1 MPYRYFIHL
10 SFHGAAYSGWQIQPN
25 APSVQGLIEAGLS
38 NLLREEVS
46 VTGCGR
52 TDSGVHARFFA
63 AHFETEQALNDLQ
76 KFAYRLDRFL
86 PPEIAIHTVKAV
98 TAGAHARFS
107 ALWRE
112 YQYTI
117 TLKKDPFRTDT
128 AWLLPWK
135 LDIDKMNLGASILLK
150 HSDFECFSK
159 VNTDVKSFRC
169 QLIQAKWIQ
178 NGDLLV
184 FTIRADR
191 FLRNMVRAIV
201 GTLVDMGRG
210 KTDIK
215 DLEAILL
222 SHDRRKA
229 GSSVP
234 ARGLALNNV
243 GYDPGIY
250 AIEPVRFSEQRSE
263 KIEPHDSN
271 NAQFHYG
278 SGKEADE

>member
-25 APSVQGLIEAGLS
+25 APSVQGLIEDGLS
-38 NLLREEVS
+38 KLLREEVS

-63 AHFETEQALNDLQ
+63 AHFETEQALHDLQ
-76 KFAYRLDRFL
+76 RFAYRLDRFL

-98 TAGAHARFS
+98 KPGVHARFS

-112 YQYTI
+112 YHYTI
-117 TLKKDPFRTDT
+117 TFKKDPFRTDT

-135 LDIDKMNLGASILLK
+135 LDIDKMNLGASLLLN

-159 VNTDVKSFRC
+159 VNTDVKNFRC
-169 QLIQAKWIQ
+169 QLLQAEWIQ
-178 NGDLLV
+178 HEDLLV
-184 FTIRADR
+184 FRIRADR

-210 KTDIK
+210 KIDIK

-234 ARGLALNNV
+234 AHGLALYNV
-243 GYDPGIY
+243 GYDPDIFS
-250 AIEPVRFSEQRSE
+250 AEPAWFSEQRSE
-263 KIEPHDSN
+263 IIEPHDSDN
-271 NAQFHYG
+271 TQFHYG
-278 SGKEADE
+278 SGKESDE